1 MIEEGLLP
9 TFEDNWR
16 TAKQGSW
23 TFADDGRVLQVLKKK
38 DIKHPMDDKP
48 WNEKWAPE
56 GYVLTCVGSYV
67 CKKKYWMDT
76 DFSLRENRH
85 SFGIPRTAETKKRSV
100 RKRCSAS
107 ELGFVMDVIAGLPII
122 IAYSNHFTV
131 KNKSN
136 KQIMNKALRLIQ
148 EDRCMRLLKTEIDT
162 AAGKLGVTVESV
174 MAGVIAISK
183 DKKTGS
189 MVKLDCQKTLGG
201 WIGMDEIEQNN
212 APALGT
218 GGFNSKRLGEGVD
231 HGGRKEIKE
240 ADTVDLTRP
249 DHMKKD
255 NNASI
260 KQSFDTDVKPEPKK
274 PKEEVDKKDTAPIHK
289 EDEEQNEGY
298 IDFSTLND
306 SKTGDQI

>member
-1 MIEEGLLP
+1 MAQAYLELRHDILIECIQYRGEGIEHIVFDDKDDWEQYFMIEEGLLP

-122 IAYSNHFTV
+122 IAYSNH
-131 KNKSN
+131 
-136 KQIMNKALRLIQ
+136 
-148 EDRCMRLLKTEIDT
+148 
-162 AAGKLGVTVESV
+162 
-174 MAGVIAISK
+174 
-183 DKKTGS
+183 
-189 MVKLDCQKTLGG
+189 
-201 WIGMDEIEQNN
+201 
-212 APALGT
+212 
-218 GGFNSKRLGEGVD
+218 
-231 HGGRKEIKE
+231 
-240 ADTVDLTRP
+240 
-249 DHMKKD
+249 
-255 NNASI
+255 
-260 KQSFDTDVKPEPKK
+260 
-274 PKEEVDKKDTAPIHK
+274 
-289 EDEEQNEGY
+289 
-298 IDFSTLND
+298 
-306 SKTGDQI
+306 